1 MNDVKEKAKAFL
13 GRMKERLK
21 SVSRKAWI
29 AIAAVLVVLIVAAAI
44 ALTLNKQDY
53 AVLVTQVSDTEA
65 SNILNFLSEQGVTNY
80 RVEDGNT
87 VMVPAG
93 QEAALKARILMAN
106 LNQTGNYYME
116 NLNSFSTNEERSY
129 AKLQDLQNQMAAT
142 IRNFPNVVDAAVYIT
157 PGENRA
163 YILDSGNVVEATAA
177 VSVTMV
183 EGQMLTDAQAQAIRD
198 LIAHGVQGLTIDSVS
213 ISDTVGNIYLTED
226 ALNGEIS
233 ALKMQLQ
240 QGMENRIRTQVMNV
254 LTPFFGEDNVRVGVT
269 CEVEV
274 DRTTEERHETILPE
288 WAQDG
293 STDGRGIVGG
303 EDWSYY
309 VGRPGEELPGGLV
322 GTESNSD
329 LPEQVEA
336 AAAPEDGDRA
346 LGGTKRVDYDN
357 SHSTINIDNNGAVR
371 MTDCSVA
378 VSINARA
385 ASDDLNV
392 AEIQQLV
399 ARASNIQGER
409 DPITNE
415 EILDG
420 KIKVLA
426 MNFYDPNIGQQPGL
440 DIGGTPV
447 PGWVLIAAGVGL
459 LLFVILLTVI
469 LLLRGKRR
477 KKQEEEETRQR
488 EEAEALLRV
497 AGLDLDGYENASG
510 VSMLTGTFFEMWN
523 NIGTTLGEDQSHT
536 DTVLNAHYTNLLS
549 VDTSRDSVSSVDF
562 NDEAM
567 NLMMYSKSYNA
578 ACRLMT
584 TIDSVLDKLINNTG
598 MTT

>member
-13 GRMKERLK
+13 GRTKERLK
-21 SVSRKAWI
+21 TVSRKVWI

-183 EGQMLTDAQAQAIRD
+183 EGQLLTDAQAQAIRD

-213 ISDTVGNIYLTED
+213 ISDTVGNIYLTEE
-226 ALNGEIS
+226 ALDGEVS

-274 DRTTEERHETILPE
+274 DRTTEVRNETYLPE
-288 WAQDG
+288 YAQDG

-336 AAAPEDGDRA
+336 AANPEDGDRA

-357 SHSTINIDNNGAVR
+357 SHSTINICLLYTSD
-371 MTDCSVA
+371 
-378 VSINARA
+378 A
-385 ASDDLNV
+385 A
-392 AEIQQLV
+392 
-399 ARASNIQGER
+399 
-409 DPITNE
+409 
-415 EILDG
+415 
-420 KIKVLA
+420 
-426 MNFYDPNIGQQPGL
+426 
-440 DIGGTPV
+440 
-447 PGWVLIAAGVGL
+447 
-459 LLFVILLTVI
+459 
-469 LLLRGKRR
+469 
-477 KKQEEEETRQR
+477 
-488 EEAEALLRV
+488 
-497 AGLDLDGYENASG
+497 
-510 VSMLTGTFFEMWN
+510 
-523 NIGTTLGEDQSHT
+523 
-536 DTVLNAHYTNLLS
+536 
-549 VDTSRDSVSSVDF
+549 
-562 NDEAM
+562 DE
-567 NLMMYSKSYNA
+567 
-578 ACRLMT
+578 
-584 TIDSVLDKLINNTG
+584 
-598 MTT
+598 

>member
-13 GRMKERLK
+13 GRAKERLK
-21 SVSRKAWI
+21 KISKKVWLV
-29 AIAAVLVVLIVAAAI
+29 IAAVLVALIVVI
-44 ALTLNKQDY
+44 AVMLTLNKQDY

-106 LNQTGNYYME
+106 LNQTGNYYMD
-116 NLNSFSTNEERSY
+116 NLGAFSTNEERSY
-129 AKLQDLQNQMAAT
+129 AKIQDLQNQMAAT

-183 EGQMLTDAQAQAIRD
+183 EGQLLTDEQAQAIRD
-198 LIAHGVQGLTIDSVS
+198 LVSHGVQGLTIDSVS
-213 ISDTVGNIYLTED
+213 VSDTVGNIYLTED

-293 STDGRGIVGG
+293 STNGEGIVGSKRDEG
-303 EDWSYY
+303 YIA
-309 VGRPGEELPGGLV
+309 RPGDGTVGGVV

-329 LPEQVEA
+329 LLENVEA
-336 AAAPEDGDRA
+336 GMNVQDGDTGLYVNRQ
-346 LGGTKRVDYDN
+346 TDYDN
-357 SHSTINIDNNGAVR
+357 THSTINIDNNGAVK

-385 ASDDLNV
+385 TDDSYNV
-392 AEIQQLV
+392 GEIQQLV
-399 ARASNIQGER
+399 ARAAGITGET
-409 DPITNE
+409 DPVTGE
-415 EILDG
+415 ELLDG
-420 KIKVLA
+420 KIKVLS
-426 MNFYDPNIGQQPGL
+426 MNFFDPNQGNPPGM
-440 DIGGTPV
+440 DDGNGRTV
-447 PGWVLIAAGVGL
+447 PMWVLIAAGVGL
-459 LLFVILLTVI
+459 VLFIILLIVI
-469 LLLRGKRR
+469 LLLRRKRQ
-477 KKQEEEETRQR
+477 KKQEEEEARQR

-497 AGLDLDGYENASG
+497 AGLGLDGQAPETGADVMDLELERSMELRKDIRQF
-510 VSMLTGTFFEMWN
+510 VSDNPE
-523 NIGTTLGEDQSHT
+523 I
-536 DTVLNAHYTNLLS
+536 
-549 VDTSRDSVSSVDF
+549 
-562 NDEAM
+562 
-567 NLMMYSKSYNA
+567 A
-578 ACRLMT
+578 AQMIKVWLKGG
-584 TIDSVLDKLINNTG
+584 DGNG
-598 MTT
+598 

>member
-13 GRMKERLK
+13 GRMKEHLK
-21 SVSRKAWI
+21 TVSRKVWI

-183 EGQMLTDAQAQAIRD
+183 EGQLLTDAQAQAIRD

-226 ALNGEIS
+226 ALDGEIS

-274 DRTTEERHETILPE
+274 DRTTEVRNETYLPE
-288 WAQDG
+288 YAQDG

-336 AAAPEDGDRA
+336 AANPEDGDRA

-440 DIGGTPV
+440 DVGGTSV
-447 PGWVLIAAGVGL
+447 PGWVLIAAGIGL
-459 LLFVILLTVI
+459 LLFIILLTVI

-477 KKQEEEETRQR
+477 KKQEEEEARQR

-497 AGLDLDGYENASG
+497 AGLGLDGVAPESGADVMDLELEKSMELRKDIRQFASDNPEIAAQMIKVWLKGGENNG
-510 VSMLTGTFFEMWN
+510 
-523 NIGTTLGEDQSHT
+523 
-536 DTVLNAHYTNLLS
+536 
-549 VDTSRDSVSSVDF
+549 
-562 NDEAM
+562 
-567 NLMMYSKSYNA
+567 
-578 ACRLMT
+578 
-584 TIDSVLDKLINNTG
+584 
-598 MTT
+598 

>member
-13 GRMKERLK
+13 GRVKERLK
-21 SVSRKAWI
+21 KISKKVWLV
-29 AIAAVLVVLIVAAAI
+29 IAAVLVALIVVI
-44 ALTLNKQDY
+44 AVMLTLNKQDY

-80 RVEDGNT
+80 KVEDGNT

-116 NLNSFSTNEERSY
+116 NLGSFSTNEERSY
-129 AKLQDLQNQMAAT
+129 AKIQDLQNQMAAT

-183 EGQMLTDAQAQAIRD
+183 EGQLLTDEQAQAIRD
-198 LIAHGVQGLTIDSVS
+198 LVAHGVQGLKIDSVS
-213 ISDTVGNIYLTED
+213 VSDTVGNIYLTED

-233 ALKMQLQ
+233 ALKLQLQ

-274 DRTTEERHETILPE
+274 DRTTEVRNETYLPE
-288 WAQDG
+288 YAQDG
-293 STDGRGIVGG
+293 STNGEGIVGSKREEG
-303 EDWSYY
+303 YIS
-309 VGRPGEELPGGLV
+309 RPGDGTVGGVV

-329 LPEQVEA
+329 LLENVEA
-336 AAAPEDGDRA
+336 GMNVQGDDTG
-346 LGGTKRVDYDN
+346 LYVNKQTDYDN
-357 SHSTINIDNNGAVR
+357 SHSTINIDNNGAVK

-385 ASDDLNV
+385 AGDFNITDV
-392 AEIQQLV
+392 QQLV
-399 ARASNIQGER
+399 ARAAGITGET
-409 DPITNE
+409 DPVTGE
-415 EILDG
+415 ELLDG
-420 KIKVLA
+420 KIKVLS
-426 MNFYDPNIGQQPGL
+426 MNFFDPNQGIAPGM
-440 DIGGTPV
+440 DDGYGRTV
-447 PGWVLIAAGVGL
+447 PMWVLIAAGAGL
-459 LLFVILLTVI
+459 VLFIILLTAI
-469 LLLRGKRR
+469 LLLRRKRR
-477 KKQEEEETRQR
+477 KKQEEEEARQR

-497 AGLDLDGYENASG
+497 AGLGLDGQTPESG
-510 VSMLTGTFFEMWN
+510 ADVMDLELERSMELRKDIRQFVSDNPE
-523 NIGTTLGEDQSHT
+523 I
-536 DTVLNAHYTNLLS
+536 
-549 VDTSRDSVSSVDF
+549 
-562 NDEAM
+562 
-567 NLMMYSKSYNA
+567 A
-578 ACRLMT
+578 AQMIKVWLKGG
-584 TIDSVLDKLINNTG
+584 DGNG
-598 MTT
+598 

>member
-13 GRMKERLK
+13 GRTKERLK
-21 SVSRKAWI
+21 KVSRKVWI

-44 ALTLNKQDY
+44 ALTLNKQNY

-80 RVEDGNT
+80 KVEDGNT

-106 LNQTGNYYME
+106 LNRTGNYYME
-116 NLNSFSTNEERSY
+116 NLSSFSTNEERSY
-129 AKLQDLQNQMAAT
+129 AKLQDLQDSMAAV
-142 IRNFPNVVDAAVYIT
+142 IRNIPNVVDATVNIA

-163 YILDSGNVVEATAA
+163 YILDSGNVVEA
-177 VSVTMV
+177 SVGVMLTMV
-183 EGQMLTDAQAQAIRD
+183 QGTMLEDGQAGAIQSF
-198 LIAHGVQGLTIDSVS
+198 IANSVQGLKVESVS
-213 ISDTVGNIYLTED
+213 IQDTNGNIYLTED

-233 ALKMQLQ
+233 ALKLQLQ

-274 DRTTEERHETILPE
+274 DRTTEERHETILPG

-293 STDGRGIVGG
+293 STNGEGIVGSKRDEG
-303 EDWSYY
+303 YIA
-309 VGRPGEELPGGLV
+309 RPGDGTVGGVV

-329 LPEQVEA
+329 LLENVEA
-336 AAAPEDGDRA
+336 GMNVQDGDTGLYVNRQ
-346 LGGTKRVDYDN
+346 TDYDN
-357 SHSTINIDNNGAVR
+357 THSTINIDNNGAVK

-409 DPITNE
+409 DPVTNE

-426 MNFYDPNIGQQPGL
+426 MNFYDPNIGQQPGIR
-440 DIGGTPV
+440 DDGTQVPV
-447 PGWVLIAAGVGL
+447 WVLISAGIGL
-459 LLFVILLTVI
+459 LLFIILLTVI

-497 AGLDLDGYENASG
+497 AGLGLDGAAPETGADVMDLELEKSMELRKDIRQFVSDNPEIAAQMIKVWLKGGDGNA
-510 VSMLTGTFFEMWN
+510 
-523 NIGTTLGEDQSHT
+523 
-536 DTVLNAHYTNLLS
+536 
-549 VDTSRDSVSSVDF
+549 
-562 NDEAM
+562 
-567 NLMMYSKSYNA
+567 
-578 ACRLMT
+578 
-584 TIDSVLDKLINNTG
+584 
-598 MTT
+598 